1 MIDCANNIAAYLENP
16 EVGLNNQSLDI
27 LQRGR
32 WTMESTVVEV
42 GVSSTDMP
50 RNNNIIDM
58 VQDAVTAALSRNT
71 PGRNYTVV
79 QLPTVYTNEEGD
91 GAGAQQRGAGNE
103 GDNSEAAA
111 ATVDGDGAT
120 GGAGSDTSEETTAA
134 AAVIIED
141 VIETDDEAADVG
153 DTEQGDD
160 ERSSSSHEAAG
171 AAGGAAAAAGSA
183 DDNAVV
189 TGIGPRR
196 RTRPQVLANVI
207 QRYRTVQTR
216 LAPFVDSYY
225 EILEQ
230 DPTFEEHET
239 TRREN
244 SQRIFDR
251 VSEAFH
257 YLSHAQH
264 AISDLML
271 DLSQPGPRVLT
282 CRPILVEQS
291 GYIRSNNIFTP
302 NLVASP
308 LTELIAQAPPMATTT
323 ARAAGAATG
332 GAAGASA
339 PAQATQGEQQG
350 AVPVEQSQ
358 NPLSMQQRIDNDLR
372 NVFGAEGAEEISAGA
387 AEAAAAA
394 AVVAGLVSTSDRVE
408 DPVDEPMVAPGAA
421 AGAEQQQPRP
431 EMGESRKDCR
441 WNRIE
446 IESLCCTYKSSFPLS
461 IL

>member
-431 EMGESRKDCR
+431 EMGESRTDCR

>member
-141 VIETDDEAADVG
+141 VIETDDETADVG

-160 ERSSSSHEAAG
+160 ERSSSSQEAAG

-431 EMGESRKDCR
+431 EMGESRTDCR

>member
-160 ERSSSSHEAAG
+160 ERSSSSQEAAG

-431 EMGESRKDCR
+431 EMGESRTDCR

-446 IESLCCTYKSSFPLS
+446 IESLCCTYISSFPLS